1 MINARSSLA
10 VVAGSLLFASGCVA
24 APQGGAEDE
33 LAVAEDAIIW
43 TNGDGPSF
51 FWQTTT
57 QQLLQRLAMSPL
69 VDRST
74 GLLTETRLLRSAEGR
89 ELLHYVVGCAL
100 DPRTKVSTSLPGVS
114 FEGAIGLATTWR
126 TAKLGA
132 LSSQRWVTACL
143 LQTLNGIGAH
153 VPIRMV
159 GNHKG
164 LVGASAKDAVDFS
177 IPDATMFG
185 NVFDPAKVEV
195 FACADTGAAKA
206 CGFSWSA
213 FAHLRICDSSPL
225 CGITLLGPC
234 QDEAVTHCW
243 TDSAGERVCGTPGGT
258 VYTEAISTFL
268 DAAGFV
274 ALYPSCGPRPRR

>member
-1 MINARSSLA
+1 MINVRSSLA

-43 TNGDGPSF
+43 TNGDAPSF
-51 FWQTTT
+51 FWQTST
-57 QQLLQRLAMSPL
+57 QTELRRLATSPL

-74 GLLTETRLLRSAEGR
+74 GLLTKTRLLHSAAGR

-100 DPRTKVSTSLPGVS
+100 DPGTKVSTSLPAVS
-114 FEGAIGLATTWR
+114 FEGAIGLATTWKK
-126 TAKLGA
+126 AKLGA

-143 LQTLNGIGAH
+143 LQTLNGISAH

-164 LVGASAKDAVDFS
+164 LVDASVQDAVDFS

-185 NVFDPAKVEV
+185 NLFDPAKVEV
-195 FACADTGAAKA
+195 FACADAGAAKA
-206 CGFSWSA
+206 CGLTWSA

-234 QDEAVTHCW
+234 QDEAATHCW
-243 TDSAGERVCGTPGGT
+243 TDSLGETVCKTPGAT
-258 VYTEAISTFL
+258 VYTETISTFL
-268 DAAGFV
+268 DAEGFF
-274 ALYPSCGPRPRR
+274 ALYPSCGPRPPR